1 MCCEISALEVF
12 CKNVANLLPFMVAII
27 RKSWR
32 KKLFDGVHKFPF
44 LHLFAEVLDFLCP
57 FIIIVPMTIN
67 VKIMM
72 ILGYTIINSYITF
85 QQQICCH
92 KYLIYIGF
100 HLFDLNMYGL
110 ESF

>member
-1 MCCEISALEVF
+1 
-12 CKNVANLLPFMVAII
+12 MVAII

-32 KKLFDGVHKFPF
+32 KKLFDGVHKFSF

-57 FIIIVPMTIN
+57 FAIIVPMTIN

-85 QQQICCH
+85 QQ
-92 KYLIYIGF
+92 
-100 HLFDLNMYGL
+100 
-110 ESF
+110 